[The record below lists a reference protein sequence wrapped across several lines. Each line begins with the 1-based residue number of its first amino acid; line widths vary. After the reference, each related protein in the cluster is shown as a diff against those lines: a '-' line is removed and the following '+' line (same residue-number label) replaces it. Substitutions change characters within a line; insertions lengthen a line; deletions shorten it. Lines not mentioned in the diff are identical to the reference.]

1 MHVRGYVRE
10 DGGGVYIMWLEGD
23 SVSVQ
28 TTVSPQGAG
37 FSRGTAR
44 ATPAAHDDPASSTG
58 SAPRPSSTRR
68 PYAPDTRV
76 EWVIVIGRRSEEGT
90 IDQGSNGNVR
100 GAGD

>member
-10 DGGGVYIMWLEGD
+10 DGGGRYIMWLEGD

-28 TTVSPQGAG
+28 PIPYHHEG
-37 FSRGTAR
+37 RDTAEELH
-44 ATPAAHDDPASSTG
+44 APAARDDPASSTG

-76 EWVIVIGRRSEEGT
+76 EWVIVIGSGK
-90 IDQGSNGNVR
+90 
-100 GAGD
+100 